1 MIWGNSSDQGGEI
14 VIGSDKDKPV
24 KICDR
29 YLGVIGELVL
39 YGRVPAPLG
48 VLQYLGVS
56 SSS

>member
-1 MIWGNSSDQGGEI
+1 MVMVALW
-14 VIGSDKDKPV
+14 

-29 YLGVIGELVL
+29 YLSVIGELVL

-48 VLQYLGVS
+48 VLEYLEVS